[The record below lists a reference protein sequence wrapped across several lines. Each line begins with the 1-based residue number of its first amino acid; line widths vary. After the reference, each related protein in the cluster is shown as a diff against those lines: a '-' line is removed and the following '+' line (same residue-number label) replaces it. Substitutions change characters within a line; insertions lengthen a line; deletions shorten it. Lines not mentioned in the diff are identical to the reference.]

1 MGDGTVMEEGTRA
14 HHRASQ
20 QEQGWKL
27 TQAARTLVSDPDT
40 RMARYIVMDPW
51 HRAPRPPV
59 GQRVREACSCSLTP
73 QHPQATATAVPLPD
87 QAVRPAS
94 PGRLLGSRRWLA
106 GRGGKGDRLDLEI
119 GDSATSGRHRGLCTL
134 LSAGPHLTRRTW
146 EFLRSL
152 KGVS

>member
-1 MGDGTVMEEGTRA
+1 MRDGRVMEGGTRA

-27 TQAARTLVSDPDT
+27 THAARTLLSDPDT

-51 HRAPRPPV
+51 HRAPWPPV
-59 GQRVREACSCSLTP
+59 GQRVREPCSCSLTP
-73 QHPQATATAVPLPD
+73 QHHRPQPRAVPLPD

-119 GDSATSGRHRGLCTL
+119 GDSATSGRHRGLCAL
-134 LSAGPHLTRRTW
+134 LSAGPHLTR
-146 EFLRSL
+146 
-152 KGVS
+152 